1 MQMPV
6 KTDREYRAINLL
18 LPATE
23 NRRIDSEF
31 YVEGI
36 ACTFNDPYLMYDDGQ
51 RKYYEVI
58 DPRAM
63 DGADLSDVIMQY
75 DHSGRVYARN
85 KMGGGKPPTLIAE
98 PQERGLFIAAG
109 LHLTESAKRLYEEIS
124 AGLVTRMSI
133 GMRVDWEKDEYDR
146 SPQVVTRII
155 KVIKK
160 VFDVSAVSIP
170 ANPGTEISARSW
182 IDGVIE
188 TEKREA
194 QARLELAKAKY
205 NYFFGGKTHA

>member
-1 MQMPV
+1 LQ
-6 KTDREYRAINLL
+6 
-18 LPATE
+18 
-23 NRRIDSEF
+23 
-31 YVEGI
+31 
-36 ACTFNDPYLMYDDGQ
+36 
-51 RKYYEVI
+51 
-58 DPRAM
+58 
-63 DGADLSDVIMQY
+63 
-75 DHSGRVYARN
+75 
-85 KMGGGKPPTLIAE
+85 
-98 PQERGLFIAAG
+98 
-109 LHLTESAKRLYEEIS
+109 
-124 AGLVTRMSI
+124 
-133 GMRVDWEKDEYDR
+133 
-146 SPQVVTRII
+146 VTRII